1 MSDLAI
7 ISALSVTCLLVALV
21 FVTVTFRQ
29 ALRDMSRVIVSQSRR
44 HDEQMSA
51 MLDRFQAIRWEEL
64 ASLRAL
70 GDTTDQGGFL
80 SPDDQVAEAQA
91 VELDDQQRW
100 SPTSRLRRTQELSK
114 EEQALLAEDFPEDY
128 PSREPEIT
136 EVKS

>member
-1 MSDLAI
+1 
-7 ISALSVTCLLVALV
+7 
-21 FVTVTFRQ
+21 
-29 ALRDMSRVIVSQSRR
+29 MSRVIVSQSRR